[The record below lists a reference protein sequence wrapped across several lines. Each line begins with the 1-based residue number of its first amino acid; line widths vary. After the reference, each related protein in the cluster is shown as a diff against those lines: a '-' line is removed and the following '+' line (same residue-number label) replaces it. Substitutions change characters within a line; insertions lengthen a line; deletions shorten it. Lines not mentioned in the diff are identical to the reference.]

1 MSMFE
6 AFVLVLGSSGKSELT
21 SGCVGCLDCKK
32 STGTGTISDVLDRLS
47 EGFNSGDVTWSIG
60 GSARQPICPVPA
72 LKAKPY
78 KKK

>member
-1 MSMFE
+1 MLE
-6 AFVLVLGSSGKSELT
+6 AFELVLGSSGKSELT

-47 EGFNSGDVTWSIG
+47 EGFNSGDVTWLIG